1 MLKKELLELINE
13 VEENS
18 EIDEIILNNGFAK
31 PLDANGFN
39 ELLASNKDIQSLVDG
54 KVTKGIESFKK
65 KSMPKLIEAE
75 ILKRTG
81 ETETPEAK
89 AIREL
94 QQKLDAMEKEKAR
107 AEMVAKF
114 KDTLIDKKIPSK
126 LIDFVLGDDEETT
139 TANIELFEDSMKN
152 YINSQV
158 SEKLNNGY
166 KPPIGTTPV
175 ASKTYEGLL
184 NNDNLTLEDAMEFFN
199 NEK

>member
-18 EIDEIILNNGFAK
+18 EIDEIILN
-31 PLDANGFN
+31 NGFN

-94 QQKLDAMEKEKAR
+94 HQKLDAMEKEKAR

-166 KPPIGTTPV
+166 KPPIETTPV